1 MKIAIQI
8 FKVKAIKDY
17 NNSGVS
23 DEEYVKN
30 MAYLLQNDSVYGAFP
45 SKIDVDGTNIIVSSK
60 KIPVFLKKIS
70 QVSIGIN

>member
-1 MKIAIQI
+1 MSINIGINGFGRIGKVLLRIIENSNSNIQ
-8 FKVKAIKDY
+8 VKAIKDY

-45 SKIDVDGTNIIVSSK
+45 SKN
-60 KIPVFLKKIS
+60 
-70 QVSIGIN
+70 